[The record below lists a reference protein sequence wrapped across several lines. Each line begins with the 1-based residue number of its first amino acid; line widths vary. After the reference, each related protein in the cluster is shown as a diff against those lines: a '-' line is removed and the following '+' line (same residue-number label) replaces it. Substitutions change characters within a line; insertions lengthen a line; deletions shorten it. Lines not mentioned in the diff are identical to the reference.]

1 MFAANIED
9 LKNLKYHK
17 LKKTL
22 TLFIVYNKCSHE
34 HKKIFKEKESTEI
47 SKILSLLNNIEE
59 YQNI

>member
-1 MFAANIED
+1 MFAINIED

-22 TLFIVYNKCSHE
+22 TLFIVYSQCGHE
-34 HKKIFKEKESTEI
+34 YKKIFKEKESTEI